1 MANDRVFIS
10 WSGARS
16 REIAMI
22 WKSLIE
28 DTFDSVDAF
37 VSHGD
42 ISPGER
48 GLAAIKE
55 QLDGTS
61 VGIPVVTRDNV
72 GAAWINFESGAL
84 SKEVPDATVRV
95 MPCLVDYEDASE
107 LTGPLTQFQAKLL
120 NRDGVEA
127 ILATIAE
134 ANSVGWARKKSGF
147 DARWPQFDQRFDV
160 HRKSKAG
167 ATSAENKRSDNDMLA
182 EIVNNTR
189 ELRKVL
195 ESGSY
200 SPRLV
205 DERDPRQRNAEEV
218 LADVGSALR
227 LYSLKHSGELMA
239 DAVMDTHFRIW
250 VLVSEWTAESW
261 GFLTSLG
268 EKYDVRTV
276 QIQTLRNPTAKSR
289 RGPGAGPSDQ
299 GARLEASAKGPRAKL
314 GN

>member
-1 MANDRVFIS
+1 
-10 WSGARS
+10 
-16 REIAMI
+16 MI

-48 GLAAIKE
+48 GLATIKE

-61 VGIPVVTRDNV
+61 VGIPIVTRDNV

-107 LTGPLTQFQAKLL
+107 LIGPLTQFQAKLL

-127 ILATIAE
+127 ILETIAE

-147 DARWPQFDQRFDV
+147 DARWPQFDQRFEA
-160 HRKSKAG
+160 HRKSKDG
-167 ATSAENKRSDNDMLA
+167 GSSAEKKRSDSDMLA

-189 ELRKVL
+189 ELRKAF
-195 ESGSY
+195 EGGGH
-200 SPRLV
+200 SPRPVDEIDPRRRHAEAMLDLV
-205 DERDPRQRNAEEV
+205 DDELRQ
-218 LADVGSALR
+218 
-227 LYSLKHSGELMA
+227 YSLRIRGPLMA
-239 DAVMDTHFRIW
+239 DAVMDSHFRIW
-250 VLVSEWTAESW
+250 VLVSEWTAESRA
-261 GFLTSLG
+261 FLESLSK
-268 EKYDVRTV
+268 KYDIRAV
-276 QIQTLRNPTAKSR
+276 QIQALRNPTAKSSR
-289 RGPGAGPSDQ
+289 EAEGAGPSEQ
-299 GARLEASAKGPRAKL
+299 GAKLNASAKGPRANF
-314 GN
+314 GI